1 MHLEFSYNKEEVLNA
16 LRYHFLQR
24 GEIKVFRTTLFI
36 LLTFTLVGFSYR
48 LVTVGALIG
57 ILGMSV
63 VIGLVFW
70 YMLPVSVYNKAATFQ
85 DDIRLNYSED
95 GIVIATRKSDVRKEL
110 SWHAFTQVV
119 KAKNFFF
126 LYKGKKDF
134 FLVPTSA
141 FKTELEQREFERL
154 AKKNINE

>member
-1 MHLEFSYNKEEVLNA
+1 MHLEFSYNKEEVLHA

-24 GEIKVFRTTLFI
+24 GEIKVFKNTLFI
-36 LLTFTLVGFSYR
+36 LLVFTLCGFAYQ
-48 LVTVGALIG
+48 LVTFGAMIG
-57 ILGMSV
+57 IVGMSV
-63 VIGLVFW
+63 LIGLVFW
-70 YMLPVSVYNKAATFQ
+70 YMLPVSIYNNAATFQ
-85 DDIRLNYSED
+85 DDIRLNYSEE
-95 GIVIATRKSDVRKEL
+95 GIVIATRNSDVEKEL
-110 SWHAFTQVV
+110 SWQVFTQVV

-154 AKKNINE
+154 AKNKIN